1 MDQPAV
7 RYPEPGLA
15 DLLCLDDVEA
25 AARRVLPAGIRDYV
39 AGGSG
44 AELTLRANRSAFDSV
59 CLVPRILAGAGGCD
73 LATRLLGTD
82 LAMPVGVAPM
92 AYQRLAHPDGEL
104 GLARAAREAGAVY
117 VASML
122 SSYPIEEI
130 AATGAAVW
138 FQLYWLHDR
147 RLVCDLLERAE
158 EAGCRAIVLTVDVPR
173 MGRRLRDMRS
183 GFALPDGIVAANLPA
198 AAGAAAGQRQAR
210 GSALMVHTRDAFDPA
225 LSWLEVDWLRRRTRL
240 PLVLKGILHPDDAVR
255 AVQLGVDAVVVSNHG
270 GRQLDGAVSSVAAL
284 PAVRAAVGDRCEL
297 LLDSGVRGGL
307 DVLRALALGASGV
320 LLGRPA
326 MWGLAAGGE
335 DGARRVLDLLRTELE
350 DAMTLA
356 GCADVAAARW
366 VRTVIPGEWGR

>member
-1 MDQPAV
+1 MNVAVDQPAV

-210 GSALMVHTRDAFDPA
+210 GSALMVHTRDAFDPPCPGWRSTGCAGAPGCPSYSRGSCTRTTRCGPCSSGWTRWSSPTTAGGSSTA
-225 LSWLEVDWLRRRTRL
+225 LCPASPRSRRYAPRSATGASSCWTAAYAAAWTCCARWRWARAACCW
-240 PLVLKGILHPDDAVR
+240 AVR
-255 AVQLGVDAVVVSNHG
+255 
-270 GRQLDGAVSSVAAL
+270 
-284 PAVRAAVGDRCEL
+284 RC
-297 LLDSGVRGGL
+297 
-307 DVLRALALGASGV
+307 GASPPV
-320 LLGRPA
+320 ARTAPA
-326 MWGLAAGGE
+326 GFWICCGPNWK
-335 DGARRVLDLLRTELE
+335 T
-350 DAMTLA
+350 
-356 GCADVAAARW
+356 
-366 VRTVIPGEWGR
+366 P